1 MILKYHYNKIK
12 KHSMNYENHKRL
24 DSWTIHLK
32 QTVDAIQVLFQM
44 LFKFKSLIHLSGVST
59 VTQTFTDQ
67 FSNSTVLKFLFT
79 ISNSKQKSLIF
90 WSHCYLVRHFFTH
103 HNPSL
108 LDWITAM
115 KEYISWKHC
124 IKARLPSLA
133 QLNAE
138 PPHFLVSW
146 GLCYKSKLF

>member
-1 MILKYHYNKIK
+1 
-12 KHSMNYENHKRL
+12 MNYENHKCL

-59 VTQTFTDQ
+59 VTQKFTDQ

-108 LDWITAM
+108 LD
-115 KEYISWKHC
+115 
-124 IKARLPSLA
+124 
-133 QLNAE
+133 
-138 PPHFLVSW
+138 
-146 GLCYKSKLF
+146 